1 MSAKKLRFISAE
13 EIDSILDFPS
23 LIAALSEAFRAEIE
37 TPLRHHHAIARDDG
51 EAALLLMPAWTKE
64 QDGAFLGTK
73 IVTVYPGNLA
83 KGRGSVEGTYLLMSG
98 DTGEPLVTLDGHCM
112 TLWRT
117 AAASALAAKYLA
129 REDASHLLL
138 IGAGALAPYL
148 ARAHAAVR
156 PIKKVSIWNRS
167 PERAK
172 ALAKELSSE
181 TFKTE
186 IVSSAESSAGD
197 ADIVTCITLS
207 QSPVVS
213 GEWLKAGAHLDL
225 VGAFRPNAR
234 EADDAAIRRSRVYV
248 DTRRGALKE
257 AGDIVIPV
265 TSGIFKESDVQ
276 GDLFELCRG
285 QAKGRASAEEITLFK
300 SVGTAIEDL
309 AAAMLVWKK
318 HT

>member
-1 MSAKKLRFISAE
+1 MSSGKLRYVAAD
-13 EIDSILDFPS
+13 EIDGILDFPS
-23 LIAALSEAFRAEIE
+23 LIDALHAAFCADIE

-64 QDGAFLGTK
+64 KEGAFLGTK
-73 IVTVYPGNLA
+73 TVTVFPGNLA
-83 KGRGSVEGTYLLMSG
+83 KGLGSVAGTYLLMSG
-98 DTGEPLVTLDGHCM
+98 DTGEPLVTIDGHRL

-117 AAASALAAKYLA
+117 AAASALAANYLA
-129 REDASHLLL
+129 RDDASHLLL

-156 PIKKVSIWNRS
+156 PIRKVSIWNRTS
-167 PERAK
+167 ARAT
-172 ALAKELSSE
+172 ALAEELSGEAFESE
-181 TFKTE
+181 V
-186 IVSSAESSAGD
+186 VSSAESAARD

-207 QSPVVS
+207 QTPVVS
-213 GEWLKAGAHLDL
+213 GGWLKAGAHLDL

-234 EADDAAIRRSRVYV
+234 EVDDAAIERSRVYV

-257 AGDIVIPV
+257 AGDLVIPMAA
-265 TSGIFKESDVQ
+265 GILKESDVR
-276 GDLFELCRG
+276 GDLFGLCRG
-285 QAKGRASAEEITLFK
+285 QEKGRQTREEITLFK

-318 HT
+318 LA

>member
-1 MSAKKLRFISAE
+1 MSEKKLRYVSAG
-13 EIDSILDFPS
+13 EIDAMLDFPS
-23 LIAALSEAFRAEIE
+23 LIEALHQAFRADIE
-37 TPLRHHHAIARDDG
+37 TPLRHHHAIAREDG

-64 QDGAFLGTK
+64 KNGSFLGTK
-73 IVTVYPGNLA
+73 TVTVFPGNLA
-83 KGRGSVEGTYLLMSG
+83 KGLGSVAGTYLLMSG
-98 DTGEPLVTLDGHCM
+98 DTGEPLVTIDGHRL

-138 IGAGALAPYL
+138 VGAGALAPYL

-156 PIKKVSIWNRS
+156 PIKKVSIWNRT
-167 PERAK
+167 PERAT
-172 ALAKELSSE
+172 ALAEELSGE
-181 TFKTE
+181 NFKSE
-186 IVSSAESSAGD
+186 IVSDAETAARD

-207 QSPVVS
+207 QTPVVS
-213 GEWLKAGAHLDL
+213 GDWLKAGAHLDL

-234 EADDAAIRRSRVYV
+234 EANDAAVKRARIYV

-257 AGDIVIPV
+257 AGDIVIPMAA
-265 TSGIFKESDVQ
+265 GIIKESDVR

-285 QAKGRASAEEITLFK
+285 QAKGRQTPEEITLFK

-309 AAAMLVWKK
+309 AAAIKVWKK
-318 HT
+318 LA

>member
-1 MSAKKLRFISAE
+1 MSATKLRYISAE
-13 EIDSILDFPS
+13 EIDSMLDFPS
-23 LIAALSEAFRAEIE
+23 LIDALHAAFCADIE
-37 TPLRHHHAIARDDG
+37 TPLRHHHAIAREDG

-64 QDGAFLGTK
+64 KEGSFLGTK
-73 IVTVYPGNLA
+73 TVTVFPGNLA
-83 KGRGSVEGTYLLMSG
+83 KGLGSVAGTYLLMSG
-98 DTGEPLVTLDGHCM
+98 DSGEPLVTIDGHRL

-129 REDASHLLL
+129 HEGATHLLL

-156 PIKKVSIWNRS
+156 PIKKVSIWNRT

-172 ALAKELSSE
+172 ALAHELSGE

-186 IVSSAESSAGD
+186 IVSAVETGARA

-207 QSPVVS
+207 QTPVLE
-213 GEWLKAGAHLDL
+213 GEWLKAGAHVDL

-234 EADDAAIRRSRVYV
+234 EADDAAVKRARIYV

-257 AGDIVIPV
+257 AGDLVIPIAA
-265 TSGIFKESDVQ
+265 GIIKESDVQ
-276 GDLFELCRG
+276 GDLFDLCRG
-285 QAKGRASAEEITLFK
+285 QAKGRVTPEEITLFK

-318 HT
+318 LV

>member
-1 MSAKKLRFISAE
+1 MSSGKLRYISAE
-13 EIDSILDFPS
+13 EIDAMLDFPS
-23 LIAALSEAFRAEIE
+23 LIDALHAAFRADIE
-37 TPLRHHHAIARDDG
+37 TPLRHHHAIAREDG

-64 QDGAFLGTK
+64 KEGSFLGTK
-73 IVTVYPGNLA
+73 TVTVFPGNLS
-83 KGRGSVEGTYLLMSG
+83 KGLGSVAGTYLLMSG
-98 DTGEPLVTLDGHCM
+98 DTGEPLVTIDGHRL

-156 PIKKVSIWNRS
+156 PIRRVSIWNRT
-167 PERAK
+167 PERVK
-172 ALAKELSSE
+172 ALAEELSAE

-186 IVSSAESSAGD
+186 VVTSPEGAARD

-207 QSPVVS
+207 QTPVIS

-234 EADDAAIRRSRVYV
+234 EADDAAVKRSRIYV

-257 AGDIVIPV
+257 AGDIVMPIAA
-265 TSGIFKESDVQ
+265 GLIKEGDVQ
-276 GDLFELCRG
+276 GDLFDLCRG
-285 QAKGRASAEEITLFK
+285 HAKGRKSASEITLFK

-318 HT
+318 LA

>member
-1 MSAKKLRFISAE
+1 
-13 EIDSILDFPS
+13 
-23 LIAALSEAFRAEIE
+23 
-37 TPLRHHHAIARDDG
+37 
-51 EAALLLMPAWTKE
+51 
-64 QDGAFLGTK
+64 
-73 IVTVYPGNLA
+73 
-83 KGRGSVEGTYLLMSG
+83 MSG
-98 DTGEPLVTLDGHCM
+98 DSGEPLVTIDGHRL

-129 REDASHLLL
+129 HEGATHLLL

-156 PIKKVSIWNRS
+156 PIKKVSIWNRT

-172 ALAKELSSE
+172 ALAHELSGE

-186 IVSSAESSAGD
+186 IVSAVETGARA

-207 QSPVVS
+207 QTPVLE
-213 GEWLKAGAHLDL
+213 GEWLKAGAHVDL

-234 EADDAAIRRSRVYV
+234 EADDAAVKRARIYV

-257 AGDIVIPV
+257 AGDLVIPIAA
-265 TSGIFKESDVQ
+265 GIIKESDVQ
-276 GDLFELCRG
+276 GDLFDLCRG
-285 QAKGRASAEEITLFK
+285 QAKGRVTPEEITLFK

-318 HT
+318 LV

>member
-1 MSAKKLRFISAE
+1 MRVVSSR
-13 EIDSILDFPS
+13 EIDAVLDFPA
-23 LIAALSEAFRAEIE
+23 LIDALHAAFRADIE

-64 QDGAFLGTK
+64 KDGAFLGTK
-73 IVTVYPGNLA
+73 TVTVFPGNLA
-83 KGRGSVEGTYLLMSG
+83 KSIGSVAGTYLLMSG
-98 DTGEPLVTLDGHCM
+98 DTGEPLVTIDGHRL

-129 REDASHLLL
+129 REDAAHLLL

-156 PIKKVSIWNRS
+156 PIKKVSIWNRT
-167 PERAK
+167 PERAEV
-172 ALAKELSSE
+172 LAKELANE
-181 TFKTE
+181 PFAVE
-186 IVSSAESSAGD
+186 VVGDRERAARD

-207 QSPVVS
+207 QTPVVS
-213 GEWLKAGAHLDL
+213 GDWLKEGAHLDL

-234 EADDAAIRRSRVYV
+234 EADDAAIRRASIYV

-257 AGDIVIPV
+257 AGDLVMPIAAGVL
-265 TSGIFKESDVQ
+265 KEDAVKA
-276 GDLFELCRG
+276 DLFELCRG
-285 QAKGRASAEEITLFK
+285 QAKGRARADEITLFK

-309 AAAMLVWKK
+309 AAAMLVWRKLS
-318 HT
+318 

>member
-1 MSAKKLRFISAE
+1 MQAGNLRFVAAD
-13 EIDSILDFPS
+13 EIDSVLDFPS
-23 LIAALSEAFRAEIE
+23 LIDALHAAFRAEIE

-64 QDGAFLGTK
+64 KEGSFLGTK
-73 IVTVYPGNLA
+73 TVTVFPGNLA
-83 KGRGSVEGTYLLMSG
+83 KGLGSVAGTYLLMSG
-98 DTGEPLVTLDGHCM
+98 DTGAPLVTIDGHRL

-117 AAASALAAKYLA
+117 AAASALAARYLA

-156 PIKKVSIWNRS
+156 PIRKVSIWNRS
-167 PERAK
+167 APRAEE
-172 ALAKELSSE
+172 LAKNLAGGPFEV
-181 TFKTE
+181 E
-186 IVSSAESSAGD
+186 IVDDRARAARE

-207 QSPVVS
+207 QTPVLE
-213 GEWLKAGAHLDL
+213 GGWLKEGAHVDL

-234 EADDAAIRRSRVYV
+234 EADDGAIRRARVYV
-248 DTRRGALKE
+248 DTRGGALKE
-257 AGDIVIPV
+257 AGDLVLPIAAGV
-265 TSGIFKESDVQ
+265 FKERDVQ
-276 GDLFELCRG
+276 ADLFELCRG
-285 QAKGRASAEEITLFK
+285 QAEGRTDAREITLFK

-318 HT
+318 LA